1 MDKLVITK
9 QTVQTESCTI
19 VRISNKSNAMLEDI
33 SRRTGRSKAS
43 IVDMLIEFAYDRV
56 EIGSDKE

>member
-9 QTVQTESCTI
+9 QTVQTESRTI

>member
-9 QTVQTESCTI
+9 QTVQTESRTI

-43 IVDMLIEFAYDRV
+43 IVDMLIEVAYDSV